1 MATPSE
7 STPLIKPPSRIGGW
21 IRRNPIALKELRG
34 RMRGSR
40 AFIVLT
46 IYVALMSVFTVVL
59 YLIYT
64 ASASITLST
73 TGGVIGKT
81 IFAGLVGI
89 ELFLVCFVAP
99 AFTAGAIS
107 GERERRTFNLLRT
120 TLLPAR
126 RIVTGKLL
134 SALAYIVLLLL
145 VAVPLQSLAFLMG
158 GVTIEEVLLSV
169 ELLLVTA
176 IGYGAAGIFFSAVTK
191 RTLAASIL
199 TYTFAL
205 VMTVAMPL
213 VTLVFGMFT
222 GFGVMGTGG
231 GSPLVEALLTY
242 LFELVVATNPIA
254 TAVLTETFL
263 QQQGTA
269 FFFMETLSN
278 GVKIPFAS
286 PWIVYTVIYLLATVA
301 FVLLAIREVRRTQA
315 TD

>member
-7 STPLIKPPSRIGGW
+7 STPLIEPPSRIGRW
-21 IRRNPIALKELRG
+21 IRRNPVALKELRG

-40 AFIVLT
+40 AFVVLT
-46 IYVALMSVFTVVL
+46 VYVALMSIFTVVL

-64 ASASITLST
+64 ASASVTLST
-73 TGGVIGKT
+73 SGGVIGKT

-176 IGYGAAGIFFSAVTK
+176 IAYGAAGIFFSAVTK

-205 VMTVAMPL
+205 VMTIAMPL
-213 VTLVFGMFT
+213 ATLVLGTFT
-222 GFGVMGTGG
+222 GFGMGGI

-242 LFELVVATNPIA
+242 LFGLVASTNPIA
-254 TAVLTETFL
+254 TAVLTETIL
-263 QQQGTA
+263 QGQGTV
-269 FFFMETLSN
+269 FFFTQTLSN
-278 GVKIPFAS
+278 GTKIPLVS
-286 PWIVYTVIYLLATVA
+286 PWIAYTAICLLATVA